1 MKNRFVLSTIHYHNL
16 IRIQN
21 GCHIRNQ
28 RENLHRIRCAFR
40 EKNFFEKSSL
50 GDHGQNFIKTQL
62 GGGTGDFMA
71 ENIFPK
77 STSDSMQIF
86 TLISN
91 MTSVL
96 DSN

>member
-1 MKNRFVLSTIHYHNL
+1 MSYSKSARKSAS
-16 IRIQN
+16 
-21 GCHIRNQ
+21 NQ
-28 RENLHRIRCAFR
+28 MCFS
-40 EKNFFEKSSL
+40 EKNFFEKSPL